1 MACELSSVGPLL
13 DLIVGHKHTRRSR
26 MSWSAS
32 SGMGLCASLVCS
44 LFSSGVS
51 CGWVLSGAVGC
62 CRVLSAWLS
71 GAVGACRVLSGL
83 SGLSGCRGCRGVSGL
98 SGQPCKRTHILTDI
112 WLSELS
118 GCRGVGWCR
127 VVSGCRGGVGLV
139 SDDSVGLSSHPSGL
153 LTRGSAATPRRS
165 FWSGRSSDRKP
176 EQGGGRSGCGLVTP
190 AAAALPSLLRPW
202 ASAGGG

>member
-1 MACELSSVGPLL
+1 MSCTEKNWRKLCQNEYFQPKHQLSSSTLACELSSVGPLL

-71 GAVGACRVLSGL
+71 GAVRACRVGL
-83 SGLSGCRGCRGVSGL
+83 SGLSGCQGCRGV

-127 VVSGCRGGVGLV
+127 GVGVVSGWCRMTV
-139 SDDSVGLSSHPSGL
+139 SGCQ
-153 LTRGSAATPRRS
+153 ATPQVASRS
-165 FWSGRSSDRKP
+165 AP
-176 EQGGGRSGCGLVTP
+176 GL
-190 AAAALPSLLRPW
+190 
-202 ASAGGG
+202 

>member
-1 MACELSSVGPLL
+1 MSLALL
-13 DLIVGHKHTRRSR
+13 DLVVGHKHTRRSR

-62 CRVLSAWLS
+62 CRH
-71 GAVGACRVLSGL
+71 GCRVLSGL

-98 SGQPCKRTHILTDI
+98 SGRPCKRVHVLTDI
-112 WLSELS
+112 LLSELS

-127 VVSGCRGGVGLV
+127 GVGVVSGWCRMTV
-139 SDDSVGLSSHPSGL
+139 SGCQ
-153 LTRGSAATPRRS
+153 ATPQSAMADSPKSIARRK
-165 FWSGRSSDRKP
+165 WGRF
-176 EQGGGRSGCGLVTP
+176 
-190 AAAALPSLLRPW
+190 LPHQRANVDQVPLPFVKTTWRCRLNKQ
-202 ASAGGG
+202 